1 MSQINKEL
9 AVKILDKLKGKK
21 TGSKGAAHIEYAI
34 EHEGQ
39 VIALTNL
46 RHGSS
51 KELGHD
57 HMQRDLHVSTGFAK
71 LLGQCPKS
79 RKDYIE
85 TLQENGIIA
94 RPGDDADEQPDE
106 GAG

>member
-1 MSQINKEL
+1 MAQITKEL

-34 EHEGQ
+34 EHDGL

-46 RHGSS
+46 RHGSN

-85 TLQENGIIA
+85 KLQEDGIIT
-94 RPGDDADEQPDE
+94 RPGDDDGEQADQ
-106 GAG
+106 GAE